1 MTLAK
6 SPRVLI
12 GLILI
17 LIGVIAGM
25 LMTANFNLANFGKAS
40 AEDEARAKL
49 EQKMSTM
56 MDFSEGFSAVA
67 EYVTPSVVTVE
78 TEKLVRVSNYDPFQ
92 GFFGDDFFNRFF
104 GGPRVG
110 PQQEQQVRGLGS
122 GVIVSPDGYI
132 VTNNHVIDDVDKV
145 TITLSNGKSYEGK
158 LIGRDSRTDLAVVKI
173 EEQKLPAIKMANSD
187 DIRVGQW
194 AIAIG
199 SPFTKALSQT
209 VTAGIISGLSR
220 SAGLDTDVDFLQ
232 TDAAINPGNSGGALV
247 NLKGELLGINT
258 AIVTRSGGYQG
269 IGFAI
274 PSNTAK
280 NILDQITKT
289 GKVSR
294 GYLGVVI
301 QDVSEDVARAL
312 KLSSTKGALI
322 SQIVEGSPADKAKL
336 KPGDLITK
344 VNGKEIENTAAL
356 RKNIGRNAPGT
367 KVTLTILREASE
379 RDITLTLDEAPS
391 EPMVKKEEEKPSRHG
406 SERLGV
412 EVARLTADL
421 ASQYGLDSHEKGV
434 IILQISQNGAAY
446 QGGLRA
452 GDLIKRIGNRE
463 ITTIQDYN
471 EALAAIGKGETA
483 LFYINRRGTLLFL
496 AFNLN

>member
-1 MTLAK
+1 
-6 SPRVLI
+6 
-12 GLILI
+12 
-17 LIGVIAGM
+17 
-25 LMTANFNLANFGKAS
+25 
-40 AEDEARAKL
+40 
-49 EQKMSTM
+49 
-56 MDFSEGFSAVA
+56 
-67 EYVTPSVVTVE
+67 
-78 TEKLVRVSNYDPFQ
+78 
-92 GFFGDDFFNRFF
+92 
-104 GGPRVG
+104 
-110 PQQEQQVRGLGS
+110 
-122 GVIVSPDGYI
+122 
-132 VTNNHVIDDVDKV
+132 VIDDVDKV

-158 LIGRDSRTDLAVVKI
+158 LIGRDARTDLAVVKI
-173 EEQKLPAIKMANSD
+173 DEQKLPAIKMANSD

-199 SPFTKALSQT
+199 SPFSKALSQT
-209 VTAGIISGLSR
+209 VTAGIISGLGR

-301 QDVSEDVARAL
+301 QDVSDDVARAL
-312 KLSSTKGALI
+312 KLASSKGALI
-322 SQIVEGSPADKAKL
+322 SQIVDGSPADKAKL
-336 KPGDLITK
+336 KAGDVIIK
-344 VNGKEIENTAAL
+344 VNGKEIENTSSL

-367 KVTLTILREASE
+367 KITLTILRDGSE
-379 RDITLTLDEAPS
+379 REITLTLDEAPS
-391 EPMVKKEEEKPSRHG
+391 EPIEQKEEQPSRQG

-412 EVARLTADL
+412 EVAKLTADL
-421 ASQYGLDSHEKGV
+421 ANKYGLSPGEKGV

-463 ITTIQDYN
+463 ITSIQDYN
-471 EALAAIGKGETA
+471 DALAAVGKGETA
-483 LFYINRRGTLLFL
+483 LFYINRRGTLLFV

>member
-25 LMTANFNLANFGKAS
+25 LMTANFNLASFGKAS

-49 EQKMSTM
+49 EEKMSTM

-78 TEKLVRVSNYDPFQ
+78 TEKVVRVSNYDPFQ

-122 GVIVSPDGYI
+122 GVIVSSDGYI
-132 VTNNHVIDDVDKV
+132 LTNNHVIDDVDKV

-158 LIGRDSRTDLAVVKI
+158 LIGRDARTDLAVVKI
-173 EEQKLPAIKMANSD
+173 DEQKLPAIKMANSD

-199 SPFTKALSQT
+199 SPFSKALSQT
-209 VTAGIISGLSR
+209 VTAGIISGLGR

-301 QDVSEDVARAL
+301 QDVSDDVARAL
-312 KLSSTKGALI
+312 KLASSKGALI
-322 SQIVEGSPADKAKL
+322 SQIVDGSPADKAKL
-336 KPGDLITK
+336 KAGDVIIK
-344 VNGKEIENTAAL
+344 VNGKEIENTSSL

-367 KVTLTILREASE
+367 KITLTILRDGSE
-379 RDITLTLDEAPS
+379 REITLTLDEAPS
-391 EPMVKKEEEKPSRHG
+391 EPIEQKEEQPSRQG

-412 EVARLTADL
+412 EVAKLTADL
-421 ASQYGLDSHEKGV
+421 ANKYGLSPGEKGV

-463 ITTIQDYN
+463 ITSIQDYN
-471 EALAAIGKGETA
+471 DALAAVGKGETA
-483 LFYINRRGTLLFL
+483 LFYINRRGTLLFV